1 MESAGVW
8 LFLYW
13 ITSSAQ
19 AEVFALPLEF
29 EYFHGLRIF
38 IRKKECKTG
47 QSIRKGA
54 KNGYFLGLSP
64 KPVIR
69 PPTVGEN
76 REFWLLKT
84 SLIFQV
90 ISWDLDVNVLK
101 HRTMKILLEIK
112 RYFKFVL

>member
-1 MESAGVW
+1 MW

-64 KPVIR
+64 KPVI
-69 PPTVGEN
+69 PPPHSGRKSRILAPQDIPDISGYQLEIGCQCVKAYDSEN
-76 REFWLLKT
+76 PVT
-84 SLIFQV
+84 NQ
-90 ISWDLDVNVLK
+90 
-101 HRTMKILLEIK
+101 KIL
-112 RYFKFVL
+112 